1 MTANQALQW
10 KQRARA
16 VTLSAWMLLLLLVA
30 GKQLFQGLNLAQWLW
45 ALVFSL
51 PLLAPL
57 RGLWRG
63 ERYTYAW
70 ATLCVLPYFIIGI
83 SESVASPT
91 LRIWAEWL
99 LAASLLWFFALI
111 AFLRFSRPR
120 PVEVLPT

>member
-1 MTANQALQW
+1 MTAEKALRW
-10 KQRARA
+10 KLRARA
-16 VTLSAWMLLLLLVA
+16 VTLSAWALLLLLVA
-30 GKQLFQGLNLAQWLW
+30 GKQLIQGLNLAQWLW

-57 RGLWRG
+57 HGLWRG

-91 LRIWAEWL
+91 LRTWAQWL
-99 LAASLLWFFALI
+99 LAASLFWFFALI

-120 PVEVLPT
+120 ALEELPT